1 MLPRQA
7 AEAST
12 LCAQNQR
19 HAGRKRH
26 IGERHF
32 ALPIKADDFESEFLE
47 LFDGADEIR
56 DPGDLHP
63 FKATR
68 SCFCECAAQSR
79 AVSLGGD
86 ERFGPEN
93 GCRAENRSEI
103 MWIRH
108 LIQHDHARRALAGVK
123 NIEIGQG
130 RGPQRDSLMDCTRWQ
145 QRAQRVGIGDFRV
158 NRQVHSLPGKFR
170 LGITGEEKA
179 LCGSFGIRQSG
190 QNSMKTI

>member
-47 LFDGADEIR
+47 LFDGADKIR
-56 DPGDLHP
+56 DPGDLHL
-63 FKATR
+63 FEAAGGR
-68 SCFCECAAQSR
+68 LGERAAQSG
-79 AVSLGGD
+79 AVSLRGD
-86 ERFGPEN
+86 ESFCPEN
-93 GCRAENRSEI
+93 SRRAENRSEI
-103 MWIRH
+103 MRIRH
-108 LIQHDHARRALAGVK
+108 LIQHDHARRALAGIK

-130 RGPQRDSLMDCTRWQ
+130 RGPQRDSLMDGTRWQ
-145 QRAQRVGIGDFRV
+145 QGAQRVGIGDFRR
-158 NRQVHSLPGKFR
+158 NRQVHPLPGKFR